1 MTNALNN
8 AGLEEV
14 KREDMISALD
24 KFENNHTKAFTYIE
38 SMKVRKT
45 KFNLDATTLT
55 LDEMTEE

>member
-1 MTNALNN
+1 MKNALYN

-14 KREDMISALD
+14 KRKDMISALD
-24 KFENNHTKAFTYIE
+24 KFENNYTKAFTYIE
-38 SMKVRKT
+38 SMEVRKT